1 MRIDKFLAH
10 NGYGSRNDAK
20 KLIKAKLVM
29 VNDELVTKA
38 TYNVDIESDVV
49 SVDMEEIEYFEKVY
63 YMLNKPAGYICS
75 HESKNYPSV
84 LDLIDTNHKDLIM
97 VGRLDADTEGLLL
110 VTNDGQFS
118 HRVAHGKKEIP
129 KTYYVEL
136 EEDFNEDY
144 IEVFEG
150 GIMLDEFLLKPAYT
164 EVLTPRSIHL
174 TISEGRYHQ
183 VKRMMHYANN
193 QVTYLNRRKIGH
205 LALDESLAF
214 GEYRDLSEEEIALF
228 D

>member
-20 KLIKAKLVM
+20 KLIKNKLVYI
-29 VNDELVTKA
+29 NGNLVKKSSEI
-38 TYNVDIESDVV
+38 VDLKLDKVI
-49 SVDMEEIEYFEKVY
+49 VDMEEIEYFEKVY

-75 HESKNYPSV
+75 HDAKQYPSV
-84 LDLIDTNHKDLIM
+84 LDLIDSPHNDLIM
-97 VGRLDADTEGLLL
+97 VGRLDVDTEGLLL
-110 VTNDGQFS
+110 VTNDGQFT
-118 HRVAHGKKEIP
+118 HRVAHGKKEIA

-136 EEDFNEDY
+136 ESDFDQSY
-144 IEVFEG
+144 IEVFKA
-150 GIMLDEFLLKPAYT
+150 GIMLDEFLLKPAFT
-164 EVLTPRSIHL
+164 EVINDRAIYL

-193 QVTYLNRRKIGH
+193 QVTYLNRVKIGDLVIDPD
-205 LALDESLAF
+205 LALGD
-214 GEYRDLSEEEIALF
+214 YRSLSEEEISLF